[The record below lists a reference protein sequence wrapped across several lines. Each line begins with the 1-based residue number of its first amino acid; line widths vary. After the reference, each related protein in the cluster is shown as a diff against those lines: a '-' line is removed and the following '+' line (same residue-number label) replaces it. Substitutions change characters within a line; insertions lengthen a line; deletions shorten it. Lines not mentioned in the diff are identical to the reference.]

1 MPTPITVYETDT
13 DDEYSTPTD
22 TATPTSTA
30 FNWVKA
36 SIQRAFAPS
45 ACTVFLQAELHKER
59 LKNQR
64 LAVHTHELQSRVGVL
79 QAQLEEERG
88 STKRKLDQL
97 EDQLIDSVRRTV
109 RDEINDSI
117 VSISTAVSPS
127 STASPIS
134 RNGAA
139 ETAAQYYFRT
149 CGGTPTARTPL
160 APITRPIARAR
171 STSSTSSATASSSSS
186 SSSPHPGATVA
197 LPPAFESVVQSQRR
211 THCGPISAARKTAPP
226 IRSFRRPTPPPIQDR
241 RNRPTA
247 RELFGSDSSD
257 DEEEEEGTTYGPVY
271 YL

>member
-1 MPTPITVYETDT
+1 MPTPITVYETD
-13 DDEYSTPTD
+13 DDGYSTPTD

-45 ACTVFLQAELHKER
+45 ARTVFLQAELHKER

-149 CGGTPTARTPL
+149 CGGTPAARTPL
-160 APITRPIARAR
+160 APITTRPISRAH
-171 STSSTSSATASSSSS
+171 STSSTSSATASSR

-197 LPPAFESVVQSQRR
+197 LPPAFESVVRSQRR
-211 THCGPISAARKTAPP
+211 THRGPISAARKTAPP
-226 IRSFRRPTPPPIQDR
+226 IRSFRRPTPPPIPDR

-257 DEEEEEGTTYGPVY
+257 DDEEEEGTTYGPVY